1 MTDQP
6 LGVSEIR
13 AYLLEVAEALPLTSP
28 QHELVM
34 VGGSLLAWHG
44 MRFSTRDVDT
54 VTRMDDEMKAA
65 VHVVAAAHGLTPE
78 WLNDHASLFLP
89 QTLNVGDCE
98 VLMSHPRLVVLGAP
112 LGQVF
117 LMKVHAALSRSRDL
131 DDLEELWPSSGFT
144 PESAVAAYWEAYPG
158 ALDDPHL
165 ITWIRDIAARATSE
179 G

>member
-54 VTRMDDEMKAA
+54 VTRMDS
-65 VHVVAAAHGLTPE
+65 P
-78 WLNDHASLFLP
+78 
-89 QTLNVGDCE
+89 
-98 VLMSHPRLVVLGAP
+98 
-112 LGQVF
+112 
-117 LMKVHAALSRSRDL
+117 
-131 DDLEELWPSSGFT
+131 PSG
-144 PESAVAAYWEAYPG
+144 
-158 ALDDPHL
+158 
-165 ITWIRDIAARATSE
+165 
-179 G
+179 